1 MHKTFPRKHNFYL
14 GPALSVLISAVF
26 AWSQPLAAQV
36 RMNSPVPP
44 TIDEEEL
51 SEPGDDADGDDVFS
65 APSPDDQKLAH
76 EVSILSLRE
85 RRKPL
90 RYGGGLTVGQ
100 ARPWQTYGLEVGQLL
115 TPRSFVGAFI
125 GSGQFD
131 GSGTMTD
138 KLSYKLKL
146 ESRGVGV
153 FARYYLHNFDL
164 LAFEGNLGISRW
176 SGQVSALGT
185 DASQADSS
193 QSRSHDLTGYGMTL
207 GFAATVSWVSEGG
220 YFVDWTPLGLQVA
233 RLVKMD
239 LARSEAAVN
248 RALNH
253 DIQGL
258 RIYGLVNLRVGR
270 YF

>member
-1 MHKTFPRKHNFYL
+1 MHKTFPRKHHSYL
-14 GPALSVLISAVF
+14 GSALSVLIPVVF
-26 AWSQPLAAQV
+26 SWSQPLAAQV

-76 EVSILSLRE
+76 EMSILSLRE

-90 RYGGGLTVGQ
+90 RYGGALTVGQ

-115 TPRSFVGAFI
+115 TPRSFVGAYV
-125 GSGQFD
+125 GGGHFD

-138 KLSYKLKL
+138 RVSYRLKL
-146 ESRGVGV
+146 ESRGVGA

-193 QSRSHDLTGYGMTL
+193 QSRSHDFTGYGMTL
-207 GFAATVSWVSEGG
+207 GFAATLSWVSEGG